1 MNRAGTGRIT
11 LAANSLG
18 ISAQGPSTHR
28 FAIFLDL
35 NACIG
40 NLRQDTGFPL
50 YAFSLLIVLFRN
62 IPEQIRA
69 VDLVY
74 IPCPVTDDLFD
85 LGQ

>member
-50 YAFSLLIVLFRN
+50 YAFSLLIVCFG
-62 IPEQIRA
+62 IYQIRA